1 MEWIVWGL
9 RFLIFQLLIFYK
21 IPLFFFFFLNT
32 QNFCFFQIVVDIHF
46 FKECTLSNSSF
57 ALFFSYLWV
66 MTFMTF
72 IFKLR
77 ICYLRKC
84 IKKCCLKD
92 FSCWE
97 IVNLCC
103 LEILFWL
110 NCGWQSLEVAFLSW
124 NIYETYVCHLK
135 IFASEIY
142 FQYFNLYFFFLFACI
157 CMWSLI
163 FNFSISG
170 TAKRT
175 WIRYCKRCA
184 YLLNVKFFQLWS
196 FQIFLPFSFLT
207 C

>member
-1 MEWIVWGL
+1 MP
-9 RFLIFQLLIFYK
+9 F
-21 IPLFFFFFLNT
+21 
-32 QNFCFFQIVVDIHF
+32 
-46 FKECTLSNSSF
+46 
-57 ALFFSYLWV
+57 FFSYLWV

-84 IKKCCLKD
+84 IKKCCVKD

-124 NIYETYVCHLK
+124 NIYETYVSHLK

-196 FQIFLPFSFLT
+196 FQIFVPFSFLT